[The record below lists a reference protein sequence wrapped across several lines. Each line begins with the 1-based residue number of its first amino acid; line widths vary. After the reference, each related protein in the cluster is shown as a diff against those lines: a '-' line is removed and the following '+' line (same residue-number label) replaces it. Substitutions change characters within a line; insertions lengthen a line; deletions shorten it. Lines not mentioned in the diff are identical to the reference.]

1 MRLKLGFKFSHSS
14 FQSLFLKI
22 SQNQMKTNEQEREML
37 RCQFHSTEN
46 LWVKIIKRHCLNPF
60 WPQHDLFQLP
70 FPGLLAQLHFGY
82 ILCFIPPGFRLKN
95 AEMLKLPQYSTC
107 SKSLVYR
114 YIYIY
119 IYYIYIIIYNYSSG
133 IGTSMLSLVS
143 LENKWW
149 FSQTTQLF
157 IAELKGS
164 SLLVTGVKFGP
175 RFSE

>member
-22 SQNQMKTNEQEREML
+22 SQNQMKTNEDEREML

-46 LWVKIIKRHCLNPF
+46 LWVKMVKRSCLDPF

-82 ILCFIPPGFRLKN
+82 ILCFIPPAFRLKN
-95 AEMLKLPQYSTC
+95 SEMLKLPQYSTC
-107 SKSLVYR
+107 SENLVYR
-114 YIYIY
+114 YIIY
-119 IYYIYIIIYNYSSG
+119 ILYIIIYNYSSG

-143 LENKWW
+143 LENK
-149 FSQTTQLF
+149 
-157 IAELKGS
+157 
-164 SLLVTGVKFGP
+164 
-175 RFSE
+175 